1 MSEGP
6 AKMTVSIHSEK
17 SIAQQLEDVRRVT
30 LALVADLGDEQL
42 ELPYLATV
50 NPMRWELCHIGF
62 FFDNFVLSELD
73 GVATVFKD
81 GANLFDSFEVD
92 HADRWSLD
100 LPSRSET
107 LAYLEAIKQRVL
119 DRIADREPTARERYH
134 YQLAIH
140 HESMHAEALAWT
152 RQTMG
157 YERPAVES
165 STPVGP
171 VVDAGQHPG
180 DVRVMAQTF
189 RLGAEPAPKGEAQRF
204 VFDNEKWSHDHELSG
219 FEISRAPVTNREFCD
234 FVKDGGYAQREC
246 WSAPG
251 WVWRSKT
258 GSEHPGYWK
267 SEDGSWLQRVFDQ
280 WLPLQEHVPVVHVG
294 WYEAEAYCRWAGRR
308 LPSEAEWECAASTA
322 PGDSNKR
329 LYPWGDEP
337 PGSGPGRA
345 NLDYENLG
353 CVDVACYPEGDSGWG
368 CRQMLGNIWEW
379 TATAFYPYPGFV
391 VDTPYREYSA
401 PWFGYPK
408 VLKGGTWATRSRMVT
423 NTYRNFFEPG
433 RRDVFAG
440 FRTCA
445 ND

>member
-1 MSEGP
+1 
-6 AKMTVSIHSEK
+6 MTASIHPAEL
-17 SIAQQLEDVRRVT
+17 IAHQIEDVRRVT
-30 LALVADLGDEQL
+30 LALVADLSDEQL

-73 GVATVFKD
+73 GGPTAFKD
-81 GANLFDSFEVD
+81 GADLFDSFEVD
-92 HADRWSLD
+92 HADRWNLD
-100 LPSRSET
+100 LPSRRET
-107 LAYLEAIKQRVL
+107 LAYLDTIKQRVL
-119 DRIADREPTARERYH
+119 DRLAAAVPTARDAYH

-157 YERPAVES
+157 YGCPSVES
-165 STPVGP
+165 SASARRANSG
-171 VVDAGQHPG
+171 GQHPG
-180 DVRVMAQTF
+180 DVRVAAQTYS
-189 RLGAEPAPKGEAQRF
+189 LGAEPAPEDAAQRF
-204 VFDNEKWSHDHELSG
+204 VFDNEKWSHAQELPSYA
-219 FEISRAPVTNREFCD
+219 ISRAPVTNREFCD
-234 FVKDGGYAQREC
+234 FVKDGGYAQHEC

-258 GSEHPGYWK
+258 ESEQPGYWK
-267 SEDGSWLQRVFDQ
+267 SEDGIWQQRVFDQ
-280 WLPLQEHVPVVHVG
+280 WVPLRENAPVVHVG

-322 PGDSNKR
+322 PGDSKKR
-329 LYPWGDEP
+329 LYPWGDEL
-337 PGSGPGRA
+337 SGPGQSRA
-345 NLDYENLG
+345 NLDYENPG
-353 CVDVACYPEGDSGWG
+353 CVDVARYPEGDSGWG

-408 VLKGGTWATRSRMVT
+408 VLKGGTWATRSQMVT